1 MTKESKDPESE
12 LIKQMFDEITKMIRQ
27 KHIKLESIIHRT
39 LEQDI
44 ISQDSFERIYR
55 LVIEHG
61 KKKHWI

>member
-1 MTKESKDPESE
+1 MSEPEESE
-12 LIKQMFDEITKMIRQ
+12 IIKQMFDEITKMIRQ

-55 LVIEHG
+55 LVTEHG
-61 KKKHWI
+61 KKKHWID